1 MVPIVPPLGGPARPR
16 DRHTGPGGASRAVLR
31 RRMVR
36 RFDPAVP
43 VARRWS
49 RDLVALAVRAP
60 SAGFSQ
66 GWDFVALT
74 DAGSARRSGRD
85 RRRSATADAWRRGVS
100 GAPALV
106 VCLSNPAA
114 YLDRYAEPDKARA
127 NLSSDP
133 WPVPY
138 WDTDTAMAVMVLLLA
153 AEDAGLGA
161 LFFGVPGERH
171 AAVREAFDIPDD
183 RRLVGVVALG
193 TEAAPRV
200 GVRPVPAPAERRR
213 RPPRGA
219 VRRVARG
226 ASGPWVRM
234 VGTLPRR
241 VRGPTHRSRAP
252 PHGQAQHHPATRGD
266 RRADRRHR
274 RRGGDAQRLPRVLLQ
289 RHLLARPPRR
299 ARRAQAGPAADPLRD
314 ERARACDPTART

>member
-1 MVPIVPPLGGPARPR
+1 MELR
-16 DRHTGPGGASRAVLR
+16 DAVLR

-43 VARRWS
+43 VAREVV

-74 DAGSARRSGRD
+74 DAAERASFWC
-85 RRRSATADAWRRGVS
+85 ATDDGQPPDAWRRGVS

-193 TEAAPRV
+193 TEAD
-200 GVRPVPAPAERRR
+200 
-213 RPPRGA
+213 
-219 VRRVARG
+219 RVAGSARSRPRRSVDDVLHEGRFG
-226 ASGPWVRM
+226 ASREVPPG
-234 VGTLPRR
+234 
-241 VRGPTHRSRAP
+241 RG
-252 PHGQAQHHPATRGD
+252 
-266 RRADRRHR
+266 
-274 RRGGDAQRLPRVLLQ
+274 
-289 RHLLARPPRR
+289 
-299 ARRAQAGPAADPLRD
+299 
-314 ERARACDPTART
+314 